1 MLQLETVQS
10 EWTSSVL
17 KTSVGQQQQRSSYD
31 LNRVEETERPA
42 APKELERRVRR
53 VEKHLKTA
61 MWSHTKAA
69 ARESEHKELLE
80 RVSQLEAA
88 GRSGVRKLFNVTRD
102 LAAVDKVQKSAAQLK
117 EQVSVLESR
126 LDTTIPELQKEV
138 TKMEFELAQTS
149 SNAQVA
155 KDNQVRA
162 ICDFYFQIQQ
172 WIFSFGQ
179 YLDMVM

>member
-1 MLQLETVQS
+1 MLQLETAQS
-10 EWTSSVL
+10 EWSSVL
-17 KTSVGQQQQRSSYD
+17 KSPFGQPQRSSAD
-31 LNRVEETERPA
+31 LNRVDDVDRPA

-61 MWSHTKAA
+61 MWSHAKAA
-69 ARESEHKELLE
+69 AREAEHKELLE

-88 GRSGVRKLFNVTRD
+88 GRSSVRKLFNVTRD
-102 LAAVDKVQKSAAQLK
+102 LAAVDKVQKSTVQLK
-117 EQVSVLESR
+117 EQVTALESR

-155 KDNQVRA
+155 KDNQVRVTLLIYVYA
-162 ICDFYFQIQQ
+162 RTFIKCLKEIGILNQ
-172 WIFSFGQ
+172 
-179 YLDMVM
+179 L